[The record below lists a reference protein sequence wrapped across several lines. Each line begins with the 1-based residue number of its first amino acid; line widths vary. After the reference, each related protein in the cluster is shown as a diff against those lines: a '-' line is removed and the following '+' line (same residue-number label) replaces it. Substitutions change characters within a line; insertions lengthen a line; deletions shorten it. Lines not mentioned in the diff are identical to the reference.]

1 MILKPPKL
9 TNNCFSLPRGV
20 NWMPVSEA
28 LSKLKKSLEIIAQVE
43 EILVDEANGRILS
56 KSPKAIRSSPPVS
69 NSAVDGYGFAHSSLT
84 PGKQTLKLQK
94 GFSAAGIPFNSKVKP
109 GYAIKIFTGAPLP
122 TGVDTV
128 VLKEDTNF
136 NDLEVAFSSS
146 LRIGSNTRRQGED
159 INKGKKIL
167 EVGSTIRPP
176 DLALLKSVGVNT
188 VSVYK
193 KLKVGV
199 LSTGNELV
207 SSFNKNISEFQICDS
222 NKLMLMTLVSNWGF
236 EAIDL
241 GIVQDNKKEVQNR
254 ILSAS
259 KNVDV
264 ILSTGG
270 ASASDEDYISKVM
283 NEFGSVTSWRVA
295 IKPGRPIIMGVIH
308 GVPLFGL
315 PGNSVAA
322 FVCAVIFTRP
332 ALLFMSGAG
341 WHTPPSFITSSAFS
355 KKKKQGRREFLR
367 ARVDKQNNVEV
378 YHSEGSGKINSI
390 SWANGLV
397 DLSAETTQVSVGDPI
412 KFIPFSVL
420 GV

>member
-241 GIVQDNKKEVQNR
+241 GIVQDNKKEVQKR

-259 KNVDV
+259 KSVDV

-295 IKPGRPIIMGVIH
+295 IKPGRPIIMGIIH

>member
-199 LSTGNELV
+199 LSTGNEIV
-207 SSFNKNISEFQICDS
+207 SSFNKNISEFQIYDS

-241 GIVQDNKKEVQNR
+241 GIVQDNKKEVQKR

-259 KNVDV
+259 KSVDV

>member
-136 NDLEVAFSSS
+136 NDREVAFSSS

-199 LSTGNELV
+199 LSTGNEIV
-207 SSFNKNISEFQICDS
+207 SSFNKNISEFQIYDS

-241 GIVQDNKKEVQNR
+241 GIVQDNKKEVQKR

-259 KNVDV
+259 KSVDV

-367 ARVDKQNNVEV
+367 ARIDKQNNVEV

>member
-207 SSFNKNISEFQICDS
+207 SSFNKNISEFQIYDS

-241 GIVQDNKKEVQNR
+241 GIVQDNKKEVQKR

-259 KNVDV
+259 KSVDV

-367 ARVDKQNNVEV
+367 ARVDKKNNVEV

>member
-241 GIVQDNKKEVQNR
+241 GIVQDNKKEVQKR

-259 KNVDV
+259 KSVDV

>member
-128 VLKEDTNF
+128 VLKEDANF

-188 VSVYK
+188 VGVYK

-207 SSFNKNISEFQICDS
+207 SSFNKNISEFQIYDS

-241 GIVQDNKKEVQNR
+241 GIVQDNKKEVQKR

-259 KNVDV
+259 KSVDV

>member
-69 NSAVDGYGFAHSSLT
+69 NSAVDGFGFAHSSLT

-176 DLALLKSVGVNT
+176 DLALLNSVGVNT

-207 SSFNKNISEFQICDS
+207 SSFNKNISEFQIYDS

-241 GIVQDNKKEVQNR
+241 GIVQDNKKEVQKR

-259 KNVDV
+259 KSVDV

>member
-69 NSAVDGYGFAHSSLT
+69 NSAVDGFGFAHSSLT

-176 DLALLKSVGVNT
+176 DLALLNSVGVNT

-207 SSFNKNISEFQICDS
+207 SSFNKNISEFQIYDS

-241 GIVQDNKKEVQNR
+241 GIVQDNKKEVQKR

-259 KNVDV
+259 KSVDV

-355 KKKKQGRREFLR
+355 KKKKQGRRDFLR

>member
-1 MILKPPKL
+1 MTLKPPKL
-9 TNNCFSLPRGV
+9 TNDCFALPRGV
-20 NWMPVSEA
+20 TWMPVSEA
-28 LSKLKKSLEIIAQVE
+28 LSKLKKSLQIIADVE
-43 EILVDEANGRILS
+43 EILIDEANGRILS

-69 NSAVDGYGFAHSSLT
+69 NSAVDGYGFAYSSLT
-84 PGKQTLKLQK
+84 PGKQTLKLQQ
-94 GFSAAGIPFNSKVKP
+94 GFSAAGILFNSKIKP

-136 NDLEVAFSSS
+136 NDLEIAFSSS
-146 LRIGSNTRRQGED
+146 LKIGSNTRRQGED
-159 INKGKKIL
+159 INKGKKML
-167 EVGSTIRPP
+167 EVGSIIRPP
-176 DLALLKSVGVNT
+176 DLALLKSVGLTT

-193 KLKVGV
+193 KLKIGI

-207 SSFNKNISEFQICDS
+207 NSFDKNISELQICDS
-222 NKLMLMTLVSNWGF
+222 NKLMLMTLITNWNF

-241 GIVQDNKKEVQNR
+241 GIVRDNKKEVQNR
-254 ILSAS
+254 LLSAS

-270 ASASDEDYISKVM
+270 ASASDEDYISKVV
-283 NEFGSVTSWRVA
+283 NELGSVTSWRVA

-322 FVCAVIFTRP
+322 FVCAVIFARP
-332 ALLFMSGAG
+332 ALLFMSGTG
-341 WHTPPSFITSSAFS
+341 WHTPPSFIVTSAFS
-355 KKKKQGRREFLR
+355 KKKKPGRREFLR
-367 ARVDKQNNVEV
+367 ARADKQNKVEV

-397 DLSAETTQVSVGDPI
+397 DLQAEITEVSVGDPI

>member
-1 MILKPPKL
+1 
-9 TNNCFSLPRGV
+9 
-20 NWMPVSEA
+20 MPVSEA

-176 DLALLKSVGVNT
+176 NLALLKSVGVNT

-199 LSTGNELV
+199 LSTGNEIV
-207 SSFNKNISEFQICDS
+207 SSFNKNISEFQIYDS

-241 GIVQDNKKEVQNR
+241 GIVQDNKKEVQKR

-259 KNVDV
+259 KSVDV

-295 IKPGRPIIMGVIH
+295 IKPGRPIIMGIIH

>member
-28 LSKLKKSLEIIAQVE
+28 LSKLKKSLQIIAQVE

-193 KLKVGV
+193 KLKVGI

-207 SSFNKNISEFQICDS
+207 SSFSKNISEFQICDS

-241 GIVQDNKKEVQNR
+241 GIVQDNKKEVQKR

-259 KNVDV
+259 KSVDV

-397 DLSAETTQVSVGDPI
+397 DLSADTTQVSVGDPI
-412 KFIPFSVL
+412 KFIPFSGL

>member
-69 NSAVDGYGFAHSSLT
+69 NSAVDGFGFAHSSLT

-199 LSTGNELV
+199 LSTGNEIV
-207 SSFNKNISEFQICDS
+207 SSFNKNISEFQIYDS

-241 GIVQDNKKEVQNR
+241 GIVQDNKKEVQKR

-259 KNVDV
+259 KSVDV

>member
-1 MILKPPKL
+1 
-9 TNNCFSLPRGV
+9 
-20 NWMPVSEA
+20 
-28 LSKLKKSLEIIAQVE
+28 
-43 EILVDEANGRILS
+43 
-56 KSPKAIRSSPPVS
+56 
-69 NSAVDGYGFAHSSLT
+69 
-84 PGKQTLKLQK
+84 
-94 GFSAAGIPFNSKVKP
+94 
-109 GYAIKIFTGAPLP
+109 
-122 TGVDTV
+122 
-128 VLKEDTNF
+128 
-136 NDLEVAFSSS
+136 
-146 LRIGSNTRRQGED
+146 
-159 INKGKKIL
+159 
-167 EVGSTIRPP
+167 
-176 DLALLKSVGVNT
+176 
-188 VSVYK
+188 
-193 KLKVGV
+193 
-199 LSTGNELV
+199 
-207 SSFNKNISEFQICDS
+207 
-222 NKLMLMTLVSNWGF
+222 MTLITNWNF

-241 GIVQDNKKEVQNR
+241 GIVRDNKKEVQNR
-254 ILSAS
+254 LLSAS

-270 ASASDEDYISKVM
+270 ASASDEDYISKVV

-322 FVCAVIFTRP
+322 FVCAVIFARP

-341 WHTPPSFITSSAFS
+341 WHTPPSFIVSSAFS
-355 KKKKQGRREFLR
+355 KKKKPGRREFLR

-397 DLSAETTQVSVGDPI
+397 DLQAEITEVSVGDPI

>member
-1 MILKPPKL
+1 LILKPPKL

-199 LSTGNELV
+199 LSTGNEIV
-207 SSFNKNISEFQICDS
+207 SSFNKNISEFQIYDS

-241 GIVQDNKKEVQNR
+241 GIVQDNKKEVQKR

-259 KNVDV
+259 KSVDV

>member
-1 MILKPPKL
+1 
-9 TNNCFSLPRGV
+9 
-20 NWMPVSEA
+20 MPVSEA
-28 LSKLKKSLEIIAQVE
+28 LSKLKKSLQIIAQVE

-69 NSAVDGYGFAHSSLT
+69 NSAVDGFGFAHSSLT

-109 GYAIKIFTGAPLP
+109 GYTIKIFTGAPLP

-128 VLKEDTNF
+128 VLKEDANF

-176 DLALLKSVGVNT
+176 DLALLNSVGVNT

-207 SSFNKNISEFQICDS
+207 SSFNKNISEFQIYDS

-241 GIVQDNKKEVQNR
+241 GIVQDNKKEVQKR

-259 KNVDV
+259 KSVDV

>member
-241 GIVQDNKKEVQNR
+241 GIVQDNKKEVQKR

-259 KNVDV
+259 KSVDV

-341 WHTPPSFITSSAFS
+341 WHRPPSFITSSAFS

>member
-1 MILKPPKL
+1 
-9 TNNCFSLPRGV
+9 
-20 NWMPVSEA
+20 MPVSEA

-241 GIVQDNKKEVQNR
+241 GIVQDNKKEVQKR

-259 KNVDV
+259 KSVDV

>member
-28 LSKLKKSLEIIAQVE
+28 LSKLKKSLQIIAQVE
-43 EILVDEANGRILS
+43 EIPVDEANGRILS

-69 NSAVDGYGFAHSSLT
+69 NSAVDGFGFAHSSLT

-176 DLALLKSVGVNT
+176 NLALLKSVGVNT

-241 GIVQDNKKEVQNR
+241 GIVQDNKKEVQKR

-270 ASASDEDYISKVM
+270 ASESDEDYISKVM
-283 NEFGSVTSWRVA
+283 NEFGSVTSWRIAV
-295 IKPGRPIIMGVIH
+295 KPGRPIIMGIIH

-341 WHTPPSFITSSAFS
+341 WDTPPSFITSSAFS

>member
-28 LSKLKKSLEIIAQVE
+28 LSKLKKSLQIIAQVE

-69 NSAVDGYGFAHSSLT
+69 NSAVDGFGFAHSSLT

-176 DLALLKSVGVNT
+176 NLALLKSVGVNT

-241 GIVQDNKKEVQNR
+241 GIVQDNKKEVQKR

-283 NEFGSVTSWRVA
+283 NEFGSVTSWRIAV
-295 IKPGRPIIMGVIH
+295 KPGRPIIMGIIH

>member
-207 SSFNKNISEFQICDS
+207 SSFNKNISEFQIYDS

-241 GIVQDNKKEVQNR
+241 GIVQDNKKEVQKR

-259 KNVDV
+259 KSVDV

>member
-1 MILKPPKL
+1 LILKPPKL

-69 NSAVDGYGFAHSSLT
+69 NSAVDGFGFAHSSLT

-199 LSTGNELV
+199 LSTGNEIV
-207 SSFNKNISEFQICDS
+207 SSFNKNISEFQIYDS

-241 GIVQDNKKEVQNR
+241 GIVQDNKKEVQKR

-259 KNVDV
+259 KSVDV